1 MYVYTDGYTHTPGG
15 TDSEASVY
23 NAEDPGSIPGSGR
36 SAEEGNSKSLQY
48 PCLGNPMDRGAP
60 RATAHGVT
68 SDWDTTERLNDN
80 SNNIVD

>member
-1 MYVYTDGYTHTPGG
+1 MGWGFPGG
-15 TDSEASVY
+15 SMVKNTPANEGDA
-23 NAEDPGSIPGSGR
+23 GSIPGSGR